1 MLSTLYALVA
11 VISFMQLIL
20 LLIKGGKNQNVYVLL
35 LFAVTL
41 ICNIGYYAISVSE
54 SVETAVL
61 CNKITYFGG
70 IFLPLFVLLSIS
82 DLCKT
87 KLPKTL
93 VTCLVIY
100 SFVVLTLAFTVGHN
114 GIYYKQVGIE
124 KIYGITRLIKTY
136 GPMHFTYQLLLY
148 GEVGMALF
156 IVIRALRTKK
166 NFSKKTV
173 SAMLVVVMIPIVVYA
188 VDRIIHLPI
197 DILPFAY
204 ILFIELFLLFG
215 NRIRMYDMASS
226 VVDSYENR
234 EEYGYITFDLKN
246 RFINCNKAA
255 IDIFPELENVGVDE
269 VVEEKDTLLY
279 KEIIQW
285 LNVMDAIGVKE
296 KEIWI
301 GERFIKCYVRKI
313 RTGLSKR
320 ESGYNVKL
328 IDDTRQQ
335 KYIGLINNYNSTLEK
350 EVKEKTEHVR
360 VMQESIITG
369 MASVVESRDDCTG
382 GHIRRTSKCV
392 KVLVE
397 ALEAGG
403 EYDVPESFWTD
414 VTKAAPMHDL
424 GKIAVAD
431 ELLHKPGRYVDEEF
445 ERMKK
450 HAEKGAEIVAEVLRE
465 VKDTAFVQIA
475 INVANYH
482 HERWDGTGYPKEL
495 KGTEIPLE
503 ARIMA
508 LADVF
513 DVLVSKRSYKEAYD
527 YDTAFHIIEDSL
539 GSHFDPELGKVFMSC
554 RKQLEDLYDSMKES
568 CTDANV

>member
-11 VISFMQLIL
+11 VISFVQLIS
-20 LLIKGGKNQNVYVLL
+20 LLIKGGKNQNVYMLL

-87 KLPKTL
+87 KLPKAL
-93 VTCLVIY
+93 MIFLVIY
-100 SFVVLTLAFTVGHN
+100 SFVVLTLAFSVGHN

-124 KIYGITRLIKTY
+124 RIYGITRLIKTY
-136 GPMHFTYQLLLY
+136 GPTHFTYQVLLY
-148 GEVGMALF
+148 GELGIALYV
-156 IVIRALRTKK
+156 VIRALRTKK

-173 SAMLVVVMIPIVVYA
+173 SAILAIVMMPIIVYA
-188 VDRIIHLPI
+188 LDRIFHWPI
-197 DILPFAY
+197 DILPFVY
-204 ILFIELFLLFG
+204 ILFVQLFLMFG
-215 NRIRMYDMASS
+215 NRIRMYDITSS
-226 VVDSYENR
+226 VADSYEIR
-234 EEYGYITFDLKN
+234 DEYGYIVFDLKK
-246 RFINCNKAA
+246 RFINCNKKA
-255 IDIFPELENVGVDE
+255 IEIFPELKKVEVDKRI
-269 VVEEKDTLLY
+269 EEEDTLLY
-279 KEIIQW
+279 KEIVQW

-301 GERFIKCYVRKI
+301 GERFIKCYVHKI
-313 RTGLSKR
+313 RTGLSKH
-320 ESGYNVKL
+320 ENGYNVEL
-328 IDDTRQQ
+328 IDNTKQQ
-335 KYIGLINNYNSTLEK
+335 KYISLINNYNVTLEK

-369 MASVVESRDDCTG
+369 MASVMESRDDCTG

-431 ELLHKPGRYVDEEF
+431 ELLHKPGRYVDEEY

-465 VKDTAFVQIA
+465 VKDTAFVEIA

-482 HERWDGTGYPKEL
+482 HEKWDGTGYPAGLKE
-495 KGTEIPLE
+495 TEIPLE

-527 YDTAFHIIEDSL
+527 YDKAFQIIEESL
-539 GSHFDPELGKVFMSC
+539 GSHFDPELGEVFMSC
-554 RKQLEDLYDSMKES
+554 RNELEALYDSMKER
-568 CTDANV
+568 CAG